1 MNCKLTFGAAIL
13 AASAAF
19 AGLDDGVFELW
30 LGSEGAFQVLTG
42 IGNDSETAGYWFSY
56 DDSGDQG
63 GSKVVWADGT
73 VELGNG
79 DSPDALDNVILWCN
93 GVCGKAVLDKGKLS
107 YNPFVGIG
115 FNVVGEIAKGEGNPQ
130 PGDASAWG
138 GVCIT
143 YESDVAPA
151 LELGLG
157 DEVDASIEYANPAAS
172 LPKASAGTMKQLAW
186 TDFKQPSWYKG
197 TTKIAGEAASKQL
210 VALKFKIQAQS
221 GEYGFD
227 ICAIG
232 PNGAACPDTCM
243 SKGGVV
249 PPPGDSTAIKSI
261 RGASVA
267 KAILSGRTL
276 FFSGVNAGTAEVLN
290 LQGQVVARGDVSS
303 VLDLEKLDAGIYMVR
318 IVGRHVNYTDKIV
331 LK

>member
-1 MNCKLTFGAAIL
+1 MNKKLTIASALL

-56 DDSGDQG
+56 DDSGDKG
-63 GSKVVWADGT
+63 GSKVIWADGT

-93 GVCGKAVLDKGKLS
+93 GVCGSAVLDKGELS

-115 FNVVGEIAKGEGNPQ
+115 FNVVGEISKGGGNPQ

-157 DEVDASIEYANPAAS
+157 DDVDATIEYANPAAS
-172 LPKASAGTMKQLAW
+172 LPKASAGTMKQLTW

-197 TTKIAGEAASKQL
+197 TTKIDGATAAGQL
-210 VALKFKIQAQS
+210 VALKFKIQATA
-221 GEYGFD
+221 GTYGFD

-232 PNGAACPDTCM
+232 PNGASCPEKCAE
-243 SKGGVV
+243 KGGT
-249 PPPGDSTAIKSI
+249 GAIKSV
-261 RGASVA
+261 RGVSAA
-267 KAILSGRTL
+267 KAILSGRNLSFTGI
-276 FFSGVNAGTAEVLN
+276 SAGTAEVLN
-290 LQGQVVARGDVSS
+290 LQGQVVAKGDVSS
-303 VLDLEKLDAGIYMVR
+303 ALSLANLDAGVYMVR
-318 IVGRHVNYTDKIV
+318 VAGKSVNFTNKIV

>member
-1 MNCKLTFGAAIL
+1 MNKKLTIASALL

-42 IGNDSETAGYWFSY
+42 IGNESETAGYWFSY
-56 DDSGDQG
+56 DDSGDKG
-63 GSKVVWADGT
+63 GSKVIWADGT

-93 GVCGKAVLDKGKLS
+93 GVCGSAVLDKGELS

-115 FNVVGEIAKGEGNPQ
+115 FNVVGEISKGGGNPQ

-157 DEVDASIEYANPAAS
+157 DEVDASIEFANPAAS

-197 TTKIAGEAASKQL
+197 TTKIAGAEASKQL
-210 VALKFKIQAQS
+210 VALKFKIQATA
-221 GEYGFD
+221 GTYGFD

-232 PNGAACPDTCM
+232 PNGASCPEKCEP
-243 SKGGVV
+243 KGADV
-249 PPPGDSTAIKSI
+249 AIKAV
-261 RGASVA
+261 RGASAA
-267 KAILSGRTL
+267 KAILSGRSLSFT
-276 FFSGVNAGTAEVLN
+276 GVTAGTAEVLN
-290 LQGQVVARGDVSS
+290 LQGQVVAKGDVSS
-303 VLDLEKLDAGIYMVR
+303 ALSLANLDAGVYMVR
-318 IVGRHVNYTDKIV
+318 VAGKSVNFSNKIV

>member
-1 MNCKLTFGAAIL
+1 MNCKLTFGAAFL

-19 AGLDDGVFELW
+19 AGLNDGVFDLW
-30 LGSEGAFQVLTG
+30 KGSDGLPQVLTG
-42 IGNDSETAGYWFSY
+42 IGNESETAGYWFSY
-56 DDSGDQG
+56 DDSGDKG
-63 GSKVVWADGT
+63 GSKVIWADGT

-93 GVCGKAVLDKGKLS
+93 GVCGTAVLDKGKLS

-143 YESDVAPA
+143 YKSGAAPA

-157 DEVDASIEYANPAAS
+157 DEVDASIEYANPAAQ
-172 LPKASAGTMKQLAW
+172 LPKSTDGTMKQLVW
-186 TDFKQPSWYKG
+186 TDFKQPTWYKG
-197 TTKIAGEAASKQL
+197 TTKMSGPDASKQL

-221 GEYGFD
+221 GEYPFN

-232 PNGAACPDTCM
+232 PNGAACPETCE
-243 SKGGVV
+243 
-249 PPPGDSTAIKSI
+249 PPSPSDSTAIKSI

-267 KAILSGRTL
+267 KAILSGRNL
-276 FFSGVNAGTAEVLN
+276 SIKGVSTGTVEVLN
-290 LQGQVVARGDVSS
+290 LQGQVVAKGEVSS
-303 VLDLEKLDAGIYMVR
+303 ALSLAKLDAGVYMVR
-318 IVGRHVNYTDKIV
+318 ITGRHVNFKDKIV

>member
-1 MNCKLTFGAAIL
+1 MNSKLTFCAVVL

-30 LGSEGAFQVLTG
+30 LGTEGAFQVLTG
-42 IGNDSETAGYWFSY
+42 IGNESKTAGYWFRY

-63 GSKVVWADGT
+63 ASKIVWADGT

-79 DSPDALDNVILWCN
+79 DSPDALDNVILWCS
-93 GVCGKAVLDKGKLS
+93 GVCGKAILDKGKLT

-115 FNVVGEIAKGEGNPQ
+115 FNVVGEINMGDGNPQ
-130 PGDASAWG
+130 PGDASAWD

-172 LPKASAGTMKQLAW
+172 LPKSSAGTMKQLTWA
-186 TDFKQPSWYKG
+186 DFKQPSWYKG
-197 TTKIAGEAASKQL
+197 TTKISGEEASKQL
-210 VALKFKIQAQS
+210 VALKFKIQAQP
-221 GEYGFD
+221 GEYFFN

-232 PNGAACPDTCM
+232 PNGAACPDICLLM
-243 SKGGVV
+243 R
-249 PPPGDSTAIKSI
+249 PPCSDFGCYPAIKSVH
-261 RGASVA
+261 GASVA
-267 KAILSGRTL
+267 KAILSGRSLSFTGI
-276 FFSGVNAGTAEVLN
+276 SAGTAEVLN
-290 LQGQVVARGDVSS
+290 LRGQVVAKGDVSS
-303 VLDLEKLDAGIYMVR
+303 ALSLVNLDAGVYMVR
-318 IVGRHVNYTDKIV
+318 VAGKVNFTNKIV

>member
-13 AASAAF
+13 AASVASAD
-19 AGLDDGVFELW
+19 LSDGVFELW

-249 PPPGDSTAIKSI
+249 SPGDSTAIKSI

-318 IVGRHVNYTDKIV
+318 IVGRHVNFTDKIV

>member
-1 MNCKLTFGAAIL
+1 MNKKLTIASALL
-13 AASAAF
+13 AASVASAD
-19 AGLDDGVFELW
+19 LSDGVFELW

-197 TTKIAGEAASKQL
+197 TTKIAGAEASKQL

-221 GEYGFD
+221 GNYGFN

-232 PNGAACPDTCM
+232 PNGAACPVTCGTW
-243 SKGGVV
+243 K
-249 PPPGDSTAIKSI
+249 PPSPSDSTKAIKSI

-267 KAILSGRTL
+267 KAILSGRNL
-276 FFSGVNAGTAEVLN
+276 SIKGVSTGTVEVLN
-290 LQGQVVARGDVSS
+290 LRGQVVAKGDVSS
-303 VLDLEKLDAGIYMVR
+303 ALSLVNLDAGVYMVR
-318 IVGRHVNYTDKIV
+318 VAGKVNFTNKIV

>member
-1 MNCKLTFGAAIL
+1 MNKKLTIASALL

-19 AGLDDGVFELW
+19 AGLNDGVFDLW
-30 LGSEGAFQVLTG
+30 KGSDGLPQVLTG
-42 IGNDSETAGYWFSY
+42 IGNESETAGYWFSY
-56 DDSGDQG
+56 DDSGDKG
-63 GSKVVWADGT
+63 GSKVIWADGT

-93 GVCGKAVLDKGKLS
+93 GVCGTAVLDKGKLS

-143 YESDVAPA
+143 YKSGAAPA

-157 DEVDASIEYANPAAS
+157 DEVDASIEYANPAAQ
-172 LPKASAGTMKQLAW
+172 LPKSTDGTMKQLVW
-186 TDFKQPSWYKG
+186 TDFKQPTWYKG
-197 TTKIAGEAASKQL
+197 TTKMSGPDASKQL

-221 GEYGFD
+221 GEYPFN

-232 PNGAACPDTCM
+232 PNGAACPETCE
-243 SKGGVV
+243 
-249 PPPGDSTAIKSI
+249 PIDAIKAV
-261 RGASVA
+261 RGASAA

-276 FFSGVNAGTAEVLN
+276 SFSGVKAGAVEVLN
-290 LQGQVVARGDVSS
+290 LQGQVVAKGEVSS
-303 VLDLEKLDAGIYMVR
+303 ALSLANLDAGVYMVR
-318 IVGRHVNYTDKIV
+318 VAGKVNFTNKIV

>member
-1 MNCKLTFGAAIL
+1 MNKKLTIASALL

-19 AGLDDGVFELW
+19 AGLNDGVFDLW
-30 LGSEGAFQVLTG
+30 KGSDGLPQVMTG
-42 IGNDSETAGYWFSY
+42 IGNESETAGYWFSY
-56 DDSGDQG
+56 DDSGDKG
-63 GSKVVWADGT
+63 GSKVIWADGT

-93 GVCGKAVLDKGKLS
+93 GVCGTAVLDKGKLS

-143 YESDVAPA
+143 YKSGAAPA

-157 DEVDASIEYANPAAS
+157 DEVDASIEYANPAAQ
-172 LPKASAGTMKQLAW
+172 LPKSTDGTMKQLVW
-186 TDFKQPSWYKG
+186 TDFKQPTWYKG
-197 TTKIAGEAASKQL
+197 TTKMSGPDASKQL

-221 GEYGFD
+221 GEYPFN

-232 PNGAACPDTCM
+232 PNGAACPETCE
-243 SKGGVV
+243 SS
-249 PPPGDSTAIKSI
+249 DAIKAV
-261 RGASVA
+261 RGASAA

-276 FFSGVNAGTAEVLN
+276 SFSGVKAGAVEVLN
-290 LQGQVVARGDVSS
+290 LQGQVVAKGEVSS
-303 VLDLEKLDAGIYMVR
+303 ALSLANLDAGVYMVR
-318 IVGRHVNYTDKIV
+318 VAGKVNFTNKIV

>member
-1 MNCKLTFGAAIL
+1 MNSKLTFGAAIL

-30 LGSEGAFQVLTG
+30 LGTEGAFQVLTG
-42 IGNDSETAGYWFSY
+42 IGNESETAGYWFSY

-63 GSKVVWADGT
+63 ASKIVWADGT

-79 DSPDALDNVILWCN
+79 DSPDALDNVILWCG
-93 GVCGKAVLDKGKLS
+93 GVCGKAILDKGKLS

-115 FNVVGEIAKGEGNPQ
+115 FNVVGEINKGDGNPQ
-130 PGDASAWG
+130 PGDASAWD

-172 LPKASAGTMKQLAW
+172 LPKSSAGTMKQLAW
-186 TDFKQPSWYKG
+186 ADFKQPSWYKG
-197 TTKIAGEAASKQL
+197 TTKISGEEASKQL
-210 VALKFKIQAQS
+210 VALKFKIQAQP
-221 GEYGFD
+221 GEYFFN

-232 PNGAACPDTCM
+232 PNGAACPDMCLLTR
-243 SKGGVV
+243 
-249 PPPGDSTAIKSI
+249 PPCSDFGCYPAIKSV

-276 FFSGVNAGTAEVLN
+276 FFSGVKAGTAEVLN
-290 LQGQVVARGDVSS
+290 LRGQVVAKGDVSS
-303 VLDLEKLDAGIYMVR
+303 ALSLVNLVAGVYMVR
-318 IVGRHVNYTDKIV
+318 VIGKHVNFKDKIV

>member
-1 MNCKLTFGAAIL
+1 MNKKLTIASALL

-19 AGLDDGVFELW
+19 AGLNDGVFDLW
-30 LGSEGAFQVLTG
+30 KGSDGLPQVLTG
-42 IGNDSETAGYWFSY
+42 IGNESETAGYWFSY
-56 DDSGDQG
+56 DDSGDKG
-63 GSKVVWADGT
+63 GSKVIWADGT

-93 GVCGKAVLDKGKLS
+93 GVCGTAVLDKGKLS

-143 YESDVAPA
+143 YKSGAAPA

-157 DEVDASIEYANPAAS
+157 DEVDASIEYANPAAQ
-172 LPKASAGTMKQLAW
+172 LPKSTDGTMKQLVW
-186 TDFKQPSWYKG
+186 TDFKQPTWYKG
-197 TTKIAGEAASKQL
+197 TTKMSGPDASKQL

-221 GEYGFD
+221 GEYPFN

-232 PNGAACPDTCM
+232 PNGAACPETCE
-243 SKGGVV
+243 SS
-249 PPPGDSTAIKSI
+249 DAIKAV
-261 RGASVA
+261 RGASAA

-276 FFSGVNAGTAEVLN
+276 SFSGVKAGAVEVLN
-290 LQGQVVARGDVSS
+290 LQGQVVAKGEVSS
-303 VLDLEKLDAGIYMVR
+303 ALSLANLDAGVYMVR
-318 IVGRHVNYTDKIV
+318 VAGKVNFTNKIV

>member
-1 MNCKLTFGAAIL
+1 MNKKLTIASALL

-56 DDSGDQG
+56 DDSGDKG
-63 GSKVVWADGT
+63 GSKVIWADGT

-93 GVCGKAVLDKGKLS
+93 GVCGSAVLDKGELS

-115 FNVVGEIAKGEGNPQ
+115 FNVVGEISKGGGNPQ

-157 DEVDASIEYANPAAS
+157 DDVDATIEYANPAAS

-197 TTKIAGEAASKQL
+197 TTKIDGATAAGQL
-210 VALKFKIQAQS
+210 VALKFKIQATA
-221 GEYGFD
+221 GTYGFD

-232 PNGAACPDTCM
+232 PNGASCPEKCEP
-243 SKGGVV
+243 KGADV
-249 PPPGDSTAIKSI
+249 AIKAV
-261 RGASVA
+261 RGASAA
-267 KAILSGRTL
+267 KAILSGRSLSFT
-276 FFSGVNAGTAEVLN
+276 GVTAGTAEVLN
-290 LQGQVVARGDVSS
+290 LQGQVVAKGDVSS
-303 VLDLEKLDAGIYMVR
+303 ALSLANLDAGVYMVR
-318 IVGRHVNYTDKIV
+318 VAGKSANFTNKIV

>member
-1 MNCKLTFGAAIL
+1 MNRKLTFTAAML

-42 IGNDSETAGYWFSY
+42 IGNESETAGYWFSY
-56 DDSGDQG
+56 DDSGDKG
-63 GSKVVWADGT
+63 GSKVIWADGT

-93 GVCGKAVLDKGKLS
+93 GVCGSAVLDKGELS

-115 FNVVGEIAKGEGNPQ
+115 FNVVGEISKGGGNPQ

-157 DEVDASIEYANPAAS
+157 DDVDATIEYANPAAS

-197 TTKIAGEAASKQL
+197 TTKIDGATAAGQL
-210 VALKFKIQAQS
+210 VALKFKIQATP
-221 GEYGFD
+221 GTYGFD

-232 PNGAACPDTCM
+232 PNGAACPEKCAEKNVD
-243 SKGGVV
+243 
-249 PPPGDSTAIKSI
+249 PHPAIKAV
-261 RGASVA
+261 RGASAA
-267 KAILSGRTL
+267 KAILSGRNLSFTGI
-276 FFSGVNAGTAEVLN
+276 SAGTAEVLN
-290 LQGQVVARGDVSS
+290 LQGQVVAKGDVSS
-303 VLDLEKLDAGIYMVR
+303 ALSLANLDAGVYMVR
-318 IVGRHVNYTDKIV
+318 VAGKSVNFTNKIV

>member
-1 MNCKLTFGAAIL
+1 MNKKLTIASALL

-19 AGLDDGVFELW
+19 AGLNDGVFDLW
-30 LGSEGAFQVLTG
+30 KGSDGLPQVLTG
-42 IGNDSETAGYWFSY
+42 IGNESETAGYWFSY
-56 DDSGDQG
+56 DDSGDKG
-63 GSKVVWADGT
+63 GSKVIWADGT

-93 GVCGKAVLDKGKLS
+93 GVCGTAVLDKGKLS

-143 YESDVAPA
+143 YKSGAAPA

-157 DEVDASIEYANPAAS
+157 DEVDASIEYANPAAQ
-172 LPKASAGTMKQLAW
+172 LPKSTDGTMKQLVW
-186 TDFKQPSWYKG
+186 TDFKQPTWYKG
-197 TTKIAGEAASKQL
+197 TTKMSGPDASKQL

-221 GEYGFD
+221 GEYPFN

-232 PNGAACPDTCM
+232 PNGAACPETCEE
-243 SKGGVV
+243 GG
-249 PPPGDSTAIKSI
+249 DIAIKAV
-261 RGASVA
+261 RGASAA

-276 FFSGVNAGTAEVLN
+276 SFSGVKAGAVEVLN
-290 LQGQVVARGDVSS
+290 LQGQVVAKGEVSS
-303 VLDLEKLDAGIYMVR
+303 ALSLANLDAGVYMVR
-318 IVGRHVNYTDKIV
+318 GAGKVNFTNKIV

>member
-1 MNCKLTFGAAIL
+1 MNKKLTIASALL

-42 IGNDSETAGYWFSY
+42 IGNESETAGYWFSY

-115 FNVVGEIAKGEGNPQ
+115 FNVVGEKAKGEGNPQ

-157 DEVDASIEYANPAAS
+157 DEVDASIEFANPAAS
-172 LPKASAGTMKQLAW
+172 LPKASAGTMKQLVW

-197 TTKIAGEAASKQL
+197 KTKIDGATAAGQL

-232 PNGAACPDTCM
+232 PNGAA
-243 SKGGVV
+243 
-249 PPPGDSTAIKSI
+249 
-261 RGASVA
+261 
-267 KAILSGRTL
+267 
-276 FFSGVNAGTAEVLN
+276 
-290 LQGQVVARGDVSS
+290 
-303 VLDLEKLDAGIYMVR
+303 
-318 IVGRHVNYTDKIV
+318 
-331 LK
+331 

>member
-1 MNCKLTFGAAIL
+1 MNCKLTFGAAFL

-19 AGLDDGVFELW
+19 AGLNDGVFDLW
-30 LGSEGAFQVLTG
+30 KGSDGLPQVMTG

-56 DDSGDQG
+56 DDSGDKG
-63 GSKVVWADGT
+63 GSKVIWADGT

-93 GVCGKAVLDKGKLS
+93 GVCGTAVLDKGKLS

-143 YESDVAPA
+143 YKSGAAPA

-157 DEVDASIEYANPAAS
+157 DEVDASIEYANPAAQ
-172 LPKASAGTMKQLAW
+172 LPKSTDGTMKQLVW
-186 TDFKQPSWYKG
+186 TDFKQPTWYKG
-197 TTKIAGEAASKQL
+197 TTKMSGPDASKQL

-221 GEYGFD
+221 GEYPFN

-232 PNGAACPDTCM
+232 PNGAACPETCE
-243 SKGGVV
+243 SS
-249 PPPGDSTAIKSI
+249 DAIKAV
-261 RGASVA
+261 RGASAA

-276 FFSGVNAGTAEVLN
+276 SFSGVKAGAVEVLN
-290 LQGQVVARGDVSS
+290 LQGQVVAKGEVSS
-303 VLDLEKLDAGIYMVR
+303 ALSLANLDAGVYMVR
-318 IVGRHVNYTDKIV
+318 VAGKVNFTNKIV

>member
-13 AASAAF
+13 AASVASAD
-19 AGLDDGVFELW
+19 LSDGVFELW

-172 LPKASAGTMKQLAW
+172 LPKASAGTMKQLTW

-197 TTKIAGEAASKQL
+197 TTKIAGAEASKQL

-232 PNGAACPDTCM
+232 PNGAACPDVCQP
-243 SKGGVV
+243 KGQTG
-249 PPPGDSTAIKSI
+249 AIKAV
-261 RGASVA
+261 RGASAA
-267 KAILSGRTL
+267 KAILSGRSL
-276 FFSGVNAGTAEVLN
+276 SFSGISAGTAEVLN
-290 LQGQVVARGDVSS
+290 LQGQVVAKGDVSS
-303 VLDLEKLDAGIYMVR
+303 ALSLANLDAGVYMVR
-318 IVGRHVNYTDKIV
+318 VAGKVNFTNKIV

>member
-1 MNCKLTFGAAIL
+1 MNCKLTFGAAFL

-19 AGLDDGVFELW
+19 AGLNDGVFDLW
-30 LGSEGAFQVLTG
+30 KGSDGLPQVLTG
-42 IGNDSETAGYWFSY
+42 IGNESETAGYWFSY
-56 DDSGDQG
+56 DDSGDKG
-63 GSKVVWADGT
+63 GSKVIWADGT

-93 GVCGKAVLDKGKLS
+93 GVCGTAVLDKGKLS

-143 YESDVAPA
+143 YKSGAAPA

-157 DEVDASIEYANPAAS
+157 DEVDASIEYANPAAQ
-172 LPKASAGTMKQLAW
+172 LPKSTDGTMKQLVW
-186 TDFKQPSWYKG
+186 TDFKQPTWYKG
-197 TTKIAGEAASKQL
+197 TTKMSGPDASKQL

-221 GEYGFD
+221 GEYPFN

-232 PNGAACPDTCM
+232 PNGAACPETCEE
-243 SKGGVV
+243 GG
-249 PPPGDSTAIKSI
+249 DAIKAV
-261 RGASVA
+261 RGASAA

-276 FFSGVNAGTAEVLN
+276 SFSGVKAGAVEVLN
-290 LQGQVVARGDVSS
+290 LQGQVVAKGEVSS
-303 VLDLEKLDAGIYMVR
+303 ALSLANLDAGVYMVR
-318 IVGRHVNYTDKIV
+318 VAGKVNFTNKIV

>member
-1 MNCKLTFGAAIL
+1 MNKKLTIASALL

-56 DDSGDQG
+56 DDSGDKG
-63 GSKVVWADGT
+63 GSKVIWADGT

-93 GVCGKAVLDKGKLS
+93 GVCGSAVLDKGELS

-115 FNVVGEIAKGEGNPQ
+115 FNVVGEISKGGGNPQ

-157 DEVDASIEYANPAAS
+157 DDVDATIEYANPAAS
-172 LPKASAGTMKQLAW
+172 LPKASAGTMKQLTW

-197 TTKIAGEAASKQL
+197 TTKIDGATAAGQL
-210 VALKFKIQAQS
+210 VALKFKIQATA
-221 GEYGFD
+221 GTYAFD

-232 PNGAACPDTCM
+232 PNGAACPAACQP
-243 SKGGVV
+243 KGADV
-249 PPPGDSTAIKSI
+249 AIKAV
-261 RGASVA
+261 RGASAA
-267 KAILSGRTL
+267 KAILSGRNLSFTGI
-276 FFSGVNAGTAEVLN
+276 SAGTAEVLN
-290 LQGQVVARGDVSS
+290 LQGQVVAKGDVSS
-303 VLDLEKLDAGIYMVR
+303 ALSLANLDAGVYMVR
-318 IVGRHVNYTDKIV
+318 VAGKSVNFTNKIV

>member
-1 MNCKLTFGAAIL
+1 MNKKLTIASALL

-56 DDSGDQG
+56 DDSGDKG

-157 DEVDASIEYANPAAS
+157 DEVDASIEFANPAAS

-197 TTKIAGEAASKQL
+197 TTKIAGAEASKQL
-210 VALKFKIQAQS
+210 VALKFKIQAQA
-221 GEYGFD
+221 GEYAFD

-232 PNGAACPDTCM
+232 PNGAACPEVCQPKNAT
-243 SKGGVV
+243 
-249 PPPGDSTAIKSI
+249 PGDAIKAV
-261 RGASVA
+261 RGASAA
-267 KAILSGRTL
+267 KAILSGRSL
-276 FFSGVNAGTAEVLN
+276 SFSGISAGTAEVLN
-290 LQGQVVARGDVSS
+290 LQGQVVAKGDVSS
-303 VLDLEKLDAGIYMVR
+303 ALSLANLDAGVYMVR
-318 IVGRHVNYTDKIV
+318 VAGKVNFTNKIV